1 MNFFGLSEDKLY
13 YDERKKRFV
22 STKDAPGYVERAY
35 KNSHF
40 KDVSQTLTKHTF
52 SKGQTC
58 LDRRSM
64 NSKLNWSSANNWSD
78 KWTTKQNLKC
88 VDCGDSLE
96 ASATTTSTHCLM
108 TSAQHR
114 LSIDLVCSVHGHGTI
129 HHASLTSWIYISYA
143 LKSTDWTFQFK
154 DRSVLRKKS

>member
-1 MNFFGLSEDKLY
+1 MADNRMNFFGLSEDKLY

-40 KDVSQTLTKHTF
+40 KDVSQTLTKYTF

-64 NSKLNWSSANNWSD
+64 NSKLN
-78 KWTTKQNLKC
+78 
-88 VDCGDSLE
+88 
-96 ASATTTSTHCLM
+96 
-108 TSAQHR
+108 
-114 LSIDLVCSVHGHGTI
+114 
-129 HHASLTSWIYISYA
+129 
-143 LKSTDWTFQFK
+143 
-154 DRSVLRKKS
+154 